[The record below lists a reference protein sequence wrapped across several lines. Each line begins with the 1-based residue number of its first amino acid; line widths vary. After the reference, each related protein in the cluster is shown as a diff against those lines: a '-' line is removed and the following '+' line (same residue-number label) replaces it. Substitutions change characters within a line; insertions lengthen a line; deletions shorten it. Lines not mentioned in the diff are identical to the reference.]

1 MTRRGTFFPTAE
13 NCTNQKMK
21 GCNMMRLRKLLSGLI
36 AATLLLS
43 AFAGCNSG
51 TPTSS
56 DTGDTD
62 TETSVS
68 TPAEEKGEESADTE
82 GTSTDGTPLE
92 LWTFQEIHRSF
103 YETMAGKWNEE
114 NPDKAVN
121 LTVSVQPYD
130 DMHNKLTIALQSG
143 EGAPDMCDVE
153 ITKFPTYLEGEPQ
166 FVDLTSYVDQYRED
180 IVASRLEVYSK
191 DGKNY
196 GIPTHVGAT
205 VAYYDTSIL
214 NEAGVDYKE
223 IKTWDDYK
231 EAGQKVLEATGKPMG
246 VAETGNSFIYQAML
260 VAQGV
265 DMTDEN
271 GDPALDTP
279 ESIKALTTIQ
289 ELAQA
294 GIDQT
299 IPGGSVD
306 GEEGYGAINAGGY
319 GTIIRPMWYMS
330 RYHAYMENI
339 EAGRIGIAPFP
350 VFDEADY
357 GVSYGGGGTGT
368 VVTVQSENP
377 ELAAEWLCWA
387 KLSEE
392 GNYDIWNVLGFD
404 PCNTALWTD
413 EELTTDE
420 TNENIS
426 FFLDNPFD
434 VLNTIKD
441 NIRTIKSTYAVPTIE
456 DILTTVT
463 LPDIIENGVP
473 AEEAAIAA
481 QEQAVNELG
490 L

>member
-1 MTRRGTFFPTAE
+1 
-13 NCTNQKMK
+13 
-21 GCNMMRLRKLLSGLI
+21 MMRLRKLLSSLM
-36 AATLLLS
+36 AAAILVS

-56 DTGDTD
+56 TTEETGN
-62 TETSVS
+62 ESSVS
-68 TPAEEKGEESADTE
+68 TPAEEEETAEEGGGSAE
-82 GTSTDGTPLE
+82 GTPLE
-92 LWTFQEIHRSF
+92 LWTFQEVHRTF
-103 YETMAGKWNEE
+103 YETMADKWNEA

-121 LTVSVQPYD
+121 LTVSVQPFS

-153 ITKFPTYLEGEPQ
+153 INKFPTYLEGEPQ
-166 FVDLTSYVDQYRED
+166 FVDLTSYVDPYRDE

-191 DGKNY
+191 DGVNY

-205 VAYYDTSIL
+205 VAFYDTSIL

-231 EAGQKVLEATGKPMG
+231 EAGLKVVEATGKAMG
-246 VAETGNSFIYQAML
+246 AAETNGIFIYEAML
-260 VAQGV
+260 AAQDA

-271 GDPALDTP
+271 GAPTLDSP

-289 ELAQA
+289 DLAQS
-294 GIDQT
+294 GVDQT

-319 GTIIRPMWYMS
+319 ATIIRPLWYMS
-330 RYHAYMENI
+330 RYPAYMEGI
-339 EAGRIGIAPFP
+339 EAGRIGIAPMP
-350 VFDEADY
+350 VFDEADF

-377 ELAAEWLCWA
+377 ELAGEWLCWA

-392 GNYDIWNVLGFD
+392 GNRDIWNVLGFD
-404 PCNTALWTD
+404 PCNTSLWED
-413 EELTTDE
+413 EELTT
-420 TNENIS
+420 NEDNQFIS
-426 FFLDNPFD
+426 FFIDNPFD

-441 NIRTIKSTYAVPTIE
+441 DIRTIKSTYAVPTIS
-456 DILTTVT
+456 DIMTTVT

-490 L
+490 

>member
-1 MTRRGTFFPTAE
+1 
-13 NCTNQKMK
+13 
-21 GCNMMRLRKLLSGLI
+21 MMRLRKLLSSLM
-36 AATLLLS
+36 AAAILVS

-56 DTGDTD
+56 TTEETGNDS
-62 TETSVS
+62 SVS
-68 TPAEEKGEESADTE
+68 TPAEEEETAEEGGGSAE
-82 GTSTDGTPLE
+82 GTPLE
-92 LWTFQEIHRSF
+92 LWTFQEVHRTF
-103 YETMAGKWNEE
+103 YETMADKWNEA

-121 LTVSVQPYD
+121 LTVSVQPFS

-153 ITKFPTYLEGEPQ
+153 INKFPTYLEGEPQ
-166 FVDLTSYVDQYRED
+166 FVDLTSYVDPYRDE

-191 DGKNY
+191 DGVNY

-205 VAYYDTSIL
+205 VAFYDTSIL

-231 EAGQKVLEATGKPMG
+231 EAGLKVVEATGKAMG
-246 VAETGNSFIYQAML
+246 AAETNGIFIYEAML
-260 VAQGV
+260 AAQDA

-271 GDPALDTP
+271 GAPTLDSP

-289 ELAQA
+289 DLAQS
-294 GIDQT
+294 GVDQT

-319 GTIIRPMWYMS
+319 ATIIRPLWYMS
-330 RYHAYMENI
+330 RYPAYMEGI
-339 EAGRIGIAPFP
+339 EAGRIGIAPMP
-350 VFDEADY
+350 VFDEADF

-377 ELAAEWLCWA
+377 ELAGEWLCWA

-392 GNYDIWNVLGFD
+392 GNRDIWNVLGFD
-404 PCNTALWTD
+404 PCNTSLWED
-413 EELTTDE
+413 EELTT
-420 TNENIS
+420 NEDNQFIS
-426 FFLDNPFD
+426 FFIDNPFD

-441 NIRTIKSTYAVPTIE
+441 DIRTIKSTYAVPTIS
-456 DILTTVT
+456 DIMTTVT

-490 L
+490 

>member
-1 MTRRGTFFPTAE
+1 
-13 NCTNQKMK
+13 
-21 GCNMMRLRKLLSGLI
+21 MRLRKLLSGLI
-36 AATLLLS
+36 AATILLS

-51 TPTSS
+51 TPSSS
-56 DTGDTD
+56 DTGNTD
-62 TETSVS
+62 SETSVS
-68 TPAEEKGEESADTE
+68 TPADDTSEEDGAEE
-82 GTSTDGTPLE
+82 GTTAADATPLE
-92 LWTFQEIHRSF
+92 MWTFQEVHRSF
-103 YETMAGKWNEE
+103 YETMAEKWNEA
-114 NPDKAVN
+114 NPDKAID
-121 LTVSVQPYD
+121 LTVSVQPFD

-143 EGAPDMCDVE
+143 EGAPDLCDVE
-153 ITKFPTYLEGEPQ
+153 INKFPTYLEGEPQ
-166 FVDLTSYVDQYRED
+166 FVDLTTYVDEYRDD

-191 DGKNY
+191 DGVNY

-205 VAYYDTSIL
+205 VAFYDTSIL

-231 EAGQKVLEATGKPMG
+231 EAGLKVVEATGKAMG
-246 VAETGNSFIYQAML
+246 AAETSSTFVYQAML
-260 VAQGV
+260 AAQDS

-271 GDPALDTP
+271 GDPALDSA
-279 ESIKALTTIQ
+279 ESIKALTTMQ
-289 ELAQA
+289 ELVEA
-294 GIDQT
+294 GVDQT

-319 GTIIRPMWYMS
+319 ATIIRPLWYMS
-330 RYHAYMENI
+330 RYPAYMESI
-339 EAGRIGIAPFP
+339 EAGRIGIAPIP

-377 ELAAEWLCWA
+377 ELAGEWLCWA

-392 GNYDIWNVLGFD
+392 GNRDIWNVLGFD
-404 PCNTALWTD
+404 PCNTSLWTD
-413 EELTTDE
+413 EELTT
-420 TNENIS
+420 NEDNQFIS
-426 FFLDNPFD
+426 FFIDNPFD

-441 NIRTIKSTYAVPTIE
+441 DIRTIKSTYAVPTI
-456 DILTTVT
+456 DDVLTSVT

-473 AEEAAIAA
+473 AEEAAVAA

>member
-1 MTRRGTFFPTAE
+1 
-13 NCTNQKMK
+13 
-21 GCNMMRLRKLLSGLI
+21 MMRLRKLLSSLM
-36 AATLLLS
+36 AAAILVS

-56 DTGDTD
+56 TTEETGN
-62 TETSVS
+62 ESSVS
-68 TPAEEKGEESADTE
+68 TPAEEEETAEEGGGSAE
-82 GTSTDGTPLE
+82 GTPLE
-92 LWTFQEIHRSF
+92 LWTFQEVHRTF
-103 YETMAGKWNEE
+103 YETMADKWNEA
-114 NPDKAVN
+114 NPDKSVN
-121 LTVSVQPYD
+121 LTVSVQPFS

-153 ITKFPTYLEGEPQ
+153 INKFPTYLEGEPQ
-166 FVDLTSYVDQYRED
+166 FVDLTSYVDPYRDE

-191 DGKNY
+191 DGVNY

-205 VAYYDTSIL
+205 VAFYDTSIL

-231 EAGQKVLEATGKPMG
+231 EAGLKVVEATGKAMG
-246 VAETGNSFIYQAML
+246 AAETNGIFIYEAML
-260 VAQGV
+260 AAQDA

-271 GDPALDTP
+271 GAPTLDSP

-289 ELAQA
+289 DLAQS
-294 GIDQT
+294 GVDQT

-319 GTIIRPMWYMS
+319 ATIIRPLWYMS
-330 RYHAYMENI
+330 RYPAYMEGI
-339 EAGRIGIAPFP
+339 EAGRIGIAPMP
-350 VFDEADY
+350 VFDEADF

-377 ELAAEWLCWA
+377 ELAGEWLCWA

-392 GNYDIWNVLGFD
+392 GNRDIWNVLGFD
-404 PCNTALWTD
+404 PCNTSLWED
-413 EELTTDE
+413 EELTT
-420 TNENIS
+420 NEDNQFIS
-426 FFLDNPFD
+426 FFIDNPFD

-441 NIRTIKSTYAVPTIE
+441 DIRTIKSTYAVPTIS
-456 DILTTVT
+456 DIMTTVT

-490 L
+490 

>member
-1 MTRRGTFFPTAE
+1 
-13 NCTNQKMK
+13 
-21 GCNMMRLRKLLSGLI
+21 MMRLRKLLSSLM
-36 AATLLLS
+36 AAAILVS

-56 DTGDTD
+56 TTEETGNDS
-62 TETSVS
+62 SVS
-68 TPAEEKGEESADTE
+68 TPAEEEETTDEGGGSAE
-82 GTSTDGTPLE
+82 GTPLE
-92 LWTFQEIHRSF
+92 LWTFQEVHRTF
-103 YETMAGKWNEE
+103 YETMADKWNEA

-121 LTVSVQPYD
+121 LTVSVQPFS

-153 ITKFPTYLEGEPQ
+153 INKFPTYLEGEPQ
-166 FVDLTSYVDQYRED
+166 FVDLTSYVDPYRDE

-191 DGKNY
+191 DGVNY

-205 VAYYDTSIL
+205 VAFYDTAIL

-231 EAGQKVLEATGKPMG
+231 EAGLKVVEATGKAMG
-246 VAETGNSFIYQAML
+246 AAETNGIFIYEAML
-260 VAQGV
+260 AAQNA

-271 GDPALDTP
+271 GAPTLDSP

-289 ELAQA
+289 DLAQS
-294 GIDQT
+294 GVDQT

-319 GTIIRPMWYMS
+319 ATIIRPLWYMS
-330 RYHAYMENI
+330 RYPAYMEGI
-339 EAGRIGIAPFP
+339 EAGRIGIAPMP
-350 VFDEADY
+350 VFDEADF

-368 VVTVQSENP
+368 VVTVQSKNP
-377 ELAAEWLCWA
+377 ELAGEWLCWA

-392 GNYDIWNVLGFD
+392 GNRDIWNVLGFD
-404 PCNTALWTD
+404 PCNTSLWED
-413 EELTTDE
+413 EELTT
-420 TNENIS
+420 NEDNQFIS
-426 FFLDNPFD
+426 FFIDNPFD
-434 VLNTIKD
+434 VLNVIKD
-441 NIRTIKSTYAVPTIE
+441 DIRTIKSTYAVPTIS
-456 DILTTVT
+456 DIMTTVT

-490 L
+490 

>member
-1 MTRRGTFFPTAE
+1 
-13 NCTNQKMK
+13 
-21 GCNMMRLRKLLSGLI
+21 MRLRKLLSSLM
-36 AATLLLS
+36 AAAILVS

-56 DTGDTD
+56 TTEETGNDS
-62 TETSVS
+62 SVS
-68 TPAEEKGEESADTE
+68 TPAEEEETTDEGGGSAE
-82 GTSTDGTPLE
+82 GTPLE
-92 LWTFQEIHRSF
+92 LWTFQEVHRTF
-103 YETMAGKWNEE
+103 YETMADKWNEA

-121 LTVSVQPYD
+121 LTVSVQPFS

-153 ITKFPTYLEGEPQ
+153 INKFPTYLEGEPQ
-166 FVDLTSYVDQYRED
+166 FVDLTSYVDPYRDE

-191 DGKNY
+191 DGVNY

-205 VAYYDTSIL
+205 VAFYDTAIL

-231 EAGQKVLEATGKPMG
+231 EAGLKVVEATGKAMG
-246 VAETGNSFIYQAML
+246 AAETNGIFIYEAML
-260 VAQGV
+260 AAQNA

-271 GDPALDTP
+271 GAPTLDSP

-289 ELAQA
+289 DLAQS
-294 GIDQT
+294 GVDQT

-319 GTIIRPMWYMS
+319 ATIIRPLWYMS
-330 RYHAYMENI
+330 RYPAYMEGI
-339 EAGRIGIAPFP
+339 EAGRIGIAPMP
-350 VFDEADY
+350 VFDEADF

-368 VVTVQSENP
+368 VVTVQSKNP
-377 ELAAEWLCWA
+377 ELAGEWLCWA

-392 GNYDIWNVLGFD
+392 GNRDIWNVLGFD
-404 PCNTALWTD
+404 PCNTSLWED
-413 EELTTDE
+413 EELTT
-420 TNENIS
+420 NEDNQFIS
-426 FFLDNPFD
+426 FFIDNPFD
-434 VLNTIKD
+434 VLNVIKD
-441 NIRTIKSTYAVPTIE
+441 DIRTIKSTYAVPTIS
-456 DILTTVT
+456 DIMTTVT

-490 L
+490 

>member
-1 MTRRGTFFPTAE
+1 
-13 NCTNQKMK
+13 
-21 GCNMMRLRKLLSGLI
+21 MMRLRKLLSSLM
-36 AATLLLS
+36 AAAILVS

-56 DTGDTD
+56 TTEETGNDS
-62 TETSVS
+62 SVS
-68 TPAEEKGEESADTE
+68 TPAEEEETTDEGGGSAE
-82 GTSTDGTPLE
+82 GTPLE
-92 LWTFQEIHRSF
+92 LWTFQEVHRTF
-103 YETMAGKWNEE
+103 YETMADKWNEA

-121 LTVSVQPYD
+121 LTVSVQPFS

-153 ITKFPTYLEGEPQ
+153 INKFPTYLEGEPQ
-166 FVDLTSYVDQYRED
+166 FVDLTSYVDPYRDD

-191 DGKNY
+191 DGVNY

-205 VAYYDTSIL
+205 VAFYDTSIL

-231 EAGQKVLEATGKPMG
+231 EAGLKVVEATGKAMG
-246 VAETGNSFIYQAML
+246 AAETNGIFIYEAML
-260 VAQGV
+260 AAQNA

-271 GDPALDTP
+271 GAPTLDSP

-289 ELAQA
+289 DLAQS
-294 GIDQT
+294 GVDQT

-319 GTIIRPMWYMS
+319 ATIIRPLWYMS
-330 RYHAYMENI
+330 RYPAYMEGI
-339 EAGRIGIAPFP
+339 EAGRIGIAPMP
-350 VFDEADY
+350 VFDEADF

-368 VVTVQSENP
+368 VVTVQSKNP
-377 ELAAEWLCWA
+377 ELAGEWLCWA

-392 GNYDIWNVLGFD
+392 GNRDIWNVLGFD
-404 PCNTALWTD
+404 PCNTSLWED
-413 EELTTDE
+413 EELTT
-420 TNENIS
+420 NEDNQFIS
-426 FFLDNPFD
+426 FFIDNPFD
-434 VLNTIKD
+434 VLNVIKD
-441 NIRTIKSTYAVPTIE
+441 DIRTIKSTYAVPTIS
-456 DILTTVT
+456 DIMTTVT

-490 L
+490 

>member
-1 MTRRGTFFPTAE
+1 
-13 NCTNQKMK
+13 
-21 GCNMMRLRKLLSGLI
+21 MMRLRKLLSSLM
-36 AATLLLS
+36 AAAILVS

-56 DTGDTD
+56 TTEETGN
-62 TETSVS
+62 ESSVS
-68 TPAEEKGEESADTE
+68 TPAEEEETAEEGGGSAE
-82 GTSTDGTPLE
+82 GTPLE
-92 LWTFQEIHRSF
+92 LWTFQEVHRTF
-103 YETMAGKWNEE
+103 YETMADKWNEA

-121 LTVSVQPYD
+121 LTVSVQPFS

-153 ITKFPTYLEGEPQ
+153 INKFPTYLEGEPQ
-166 FVDLTSYVDQYRED
+166 FVDLTSYVDPYRDE

-191 DGKNY
+191 DGVNY

-205 VAYYDTSIL
+205 VAFYDTSIL

-231 EAGQKVLEATGKPMG
+231 EAGLKVVEATGKAMG
-246 VAETGNSFIYQAML
+246 AAETNGIFIYEAML
-260 VAQGV
+260 AAQYA

-271 GDPALDTP
+271 GAPTLDSP

-289 ELAQA
+289 DLAQS
-294 GIDQT
+294 GVDQT

-319 GTIIRPMWYMS
+319 ATIIRPLWYMS
-330 RYHAYMENI
+330 RYPAYMEGI
-339 EAGRIGIAPFP
+339 EAGRIGIAPMP
-350 VFDEADY
+350 VFDEADF

-377 ELAAEWLCWA
+377 ELAGEWLCWA

-392 GNYDIWNVLGFD
+392 GNRDIWNVLGFD
-404 PCNTALWTD
+404 PCNTSLWED
-413 EELTTDE
+413 EELTT
-420 TNENIS
+420 NEDNQFIS
-426 FFLDNPFD
+426 FFIDNPFA

-441 NIRTIKSTYAVPTIE
+441 DIRTIKSTYAVPTIS
-456 DILTTVT
+456 DIMTTVT

-490 L
+490 

>member
-1 MTRRGTFFPTAE
+1 
-13 NCTNQKMK
+13 
-21 GCNMMRLRKLLSGLI
+21 MMRLRKLLSSLM
-36 AATLLLS
+36 AAAILVS

-56 DTGDTD
+56 TTEETGNDS
-62 TETSVS
+62 SVS
-68 TPAEEKGEESADTE
+68 TPAEEEETTDEGGGSAE
-82 GTSTDGTPLE
+82 GTPLE
-92 LWTFQEIHRSF
+92 LWTFQEVHRTF
-103 YETMAGKWNEE
+103 YETMADKWNEA

-121 LTVSVQPYD
+121 LTVSVQPFS

-153 ITKFPTYLEGEPQ
+153 INKFPTYLEGEPQ
-166 FVDLTSYVDQYRED
+166 FVDLTSYVEPYRDE

-191 DGKNY
+191 DGVNY

-205 VAYYDTSIL
+205 VAFYDTAIL

-231 EAGQKVLEATGKPMG
+231 EAGLKVVEATGKAMG
-246 VAETGNSFIYQAML
+246 AAETNGIFIYEAML
-260 VAQGV
+260 AAQNA

-271 GDPALDTP
+271 GAPTLDSP

-289 ELAQA
+289 DLAQS
-294 GIDQT
+294 GVDQT

-319 GTIIRPMWYMS
+319 ATIIRPLWYMS
-330 RYHAYMENI
+330 RYPAYMEGI
-339 EAGRIGIAPFP
+339 EAGRIGIAPMP
-350 VFDEADY
+350 VFDEADF

-368 VVTVQSENP
+368 VVTVQSKNP
-377 ELAAEWLCWA
+377 ELAGEWLCWA

-392 GNYDIWNVLGFD
+392 GNRDIWNVLGFD
-404 PCNTALWTD
+404 PCNTSLWED
-413 EELTTDE
+413 EELTT
-420 TNENIS
+420 NEDNQFIS
-426 FFLDNPFD
+426 FFIDNPFD
-434 VLNTIKD
+434 VLNVIKD
-441 NIRTIKSTYAVPTIE
+441 DIRTIKSTYAVPTIS
-456 DILTTVT
+456 DIMTTVT

-490 L
+490 

>member
-1 MTRRGTFFPTAE
+1 
-13 NCTNQKMK
+13 
-21 GCNMMRLRKLLSGLI
+21 MRLRKLLSSLI
-36 AATLLLS
+36 VAAILVS
-43 AFAGCNSG
+43 AFVGCNSG

-56 DTGDTD
+56 TTEETGTD
-62 TETSVS
+62 SSVS
-68 TPAEEKGEESADTE
+68 TPAEEEETSDEGGDSAE
-82 GTSTDGTPLE
+82 GTPLE
-92 LWTFQEIHRSF
+92 LWTFQEIHRTF
-103 YETMAGKWNEE
+103 YETMADKWNEA

-153 ITKFPTYLEGEPQ
+153 ITKFPTYLQGEPQ
-166 FVDLTSYVDQYRED
+166 FVDLTSYVDEYRDD

-191 DGKNY
+191 DGVNY

-231 EAGQKVLEATGKPMG
+231 EAGLKVVEATGKAMG

-260 VAQGV
+260 VSQGV

-271 GDPALDTP
+271 GDPALDSP
-279 ESIKALTTIQ
+279 ESIKALTKIQ
-289 ELAQA
+289 ELVEA
-294 GIDQT
+294 GVDQT

-339 EAGRIGIAPFP
+339 EADRIGIAPFP

-357 GVSYGGGGTGT
+357 GVSFGGGGTGT

-377 ELAAEWLCWA
+377 ELAGEWLCWA

-392 GNYDIWNVLGFD
+392 GNLDIWNVLGFD
-404 PCNTALWTD
+404 PCNTSLWTN
-413 EELTTDE
+413 EELINDE
-420 TNENIS
+420 SNENIS
-426 FFLDNPFD
+426 FFLDNPLD
-434 VLNTIKD
+434 VLSTVKD